1 MNRVLGHQIV
11 TFQAL
16 WNWYTQTKT
25 KRGHLQTSDRTT
37 MKTKKNNNKPQVEV
51 NPQYQIKKAANNLQ
65 PAK

>member
-1 MNRVLGHQIV
+1 
-11 TFQAL
+11 
-16 WNWYTQTKT
+16 
-25 KRGHLQTSDRTT
+25 